1 MPLGRQVCQCI
12 RQATGVKE
20 FVFVQRSQIEKQS
33 CHGNPAGFIQ
43 VSDAW
48 DGLSFRTDTAHLYVP
63 ADRWYC
69 NICGG
74 QVRESSYRSR
84 VVRRQQVLVEGGNVR
99 LQCLVRAGDSVQAL
113 CLGRQPRIRGGSFL
127 LSDRAGWDAPG
138 QRPVIAVQNIL
149 FDQLLKIPWVFRQP
163 FPDYHTVRC
172 GGIAQLDMRAEQ
184 RFHDCESNPH
194 AQRLAAADDLMVVDE
209 ILEAL
214 PVKTV
219 AHKKTERVQYDLPE
233 ALCVLRIGFA
243 QVKAQDRL
251 AVSPHH
257 PHGEIKSDARR
268 QHGTGQGRFGR
279 FGKIAP
285 QN

>member
-1 MPLGRQVCQCI
+1 M
-12 RQATGVKE
+12 
-20 FVFVQRSQIEKQS
+20 
-33 CHGNPAGFIQ
+33 
-43 VSDAW
+43 
-48 DGLSFRTDTAHLYVP
+48 
-63 ADRWYC
+63 
-69 NICGG
+69 
-74 QVRESSYRSR
+74 
-84 VVRRQQVLVEGGNVR
+84 R

-113 CLGRQPRIRGGSFL
+113 CLGRQPRIRDGAFL
-127 LSDRAGWDAPG
+127 LRDRAGWDAPG
-138 QRPVIAVQNIL
+138 QRPVIAVQHIL

-163 FPDYHTVRC
+163 FPDDHTVRC

-214 PVKTV
+214 PVKAV
-219 AHKKTERVQYDLPE
+219 AHKNTERVQYDLPE

-268 QHGTGQGRFGR
+268 QHGTGQGRFR
-279 FGKIAP
+279 CFGKIAP
-285 QN
+285 QNRKGKRLLRAAAVTQHAGKLQQCVTLCRLAAVQLVIHRTVRTDNRRLKRSGRRRCPLRCL